1 MTTAVN
7 VRTDPAPVLEV
18 CQVSKRFGAVQALR
32 RVQWRLAP
40 GQIHALVGANGAG
53 KSTLLKILSGAI
65 QPDEGHLRL
74 AGRQVRF
81 ASPQDALA
89 AGVATVYQELSGVGA
104 LSVAE
109 NLFLGSQPM
118 RRGRVDWS
126 GMFAAARE
134 ILAPFRLKI
143 DPRRRLDRYPLV
155 VRQVVEVARAVHRGA
170 RVLLLDEPT
179 SALSAAETEQL
190 FRIVAQL
197 AEQGVAVVF
206 ISHFL
211 DEVLQLCHRVT
222 VLREGQ
228 VVLDAPAAD
237 LSQHQLIEHMLGV
250 EHRMELGAW
259 ETTRRR
265 LSAPHGKPVLR
276 ASGLE
281 LPGVFRQVELEIRS
295 GECLGL
301 FGLAGAGH
309 LELIEALA
317 GALRP
322 RAGSIVLEGA
332 PLPLGRVA
340 AAVRR
345 GMVLVSGD
353 RARELNYLG
362 TVATNTTV
370 GTLHRHFP
378 LWITR
383 GAEQQKARGVLQ
395 QVGCRPLEPG
405 LPVGQ
410 LSGGNQQKVVFAR
423 WLLGEV
429 KVLLLQEPTRG
440 MDVGAKEE
448 VMQLVGRLKEQGAA
462 VLLASSEPE
471 LVLAHADRILIMRRG
486 RVVVRLEDCV
496 ADKAQLMQAAS

>member
-1 MTTAVN
+1 VN
-7 VRTDPAPVLEV
+7 AKSNPPPVLEV
-18 CQVSKRFGAVQALR
+18 CQVSKRFGAVQALQQ
-32 RVQWRLAP
+32 VQWRLFP
-40 GQIHALVGANGAG
+40 GRIHALVGANGAG
-53 KSTLLKILSGAI
+53 KSTLLKILSGAL

-74 AGRQVRF
+74 AGRPVRF

-89 AGVATVYQELSGVGA
+89 AGVATVYQELSGVGS

-109 NLFLGSQPM
+109 NLFLGRQPV

-126 GMFAAARE
+126 GMVAAARE
-134 ILAPFRLKI
+134 ILAPFHLHI

-211 DEVLQLCHRVT
+211 DEVLRLCHQVT
-222 VLREGQ
+222 VLREGR
-228 VVLDAPAAD
+228 VVLDVPTPQV
-237 LSQHQLIEHMLGV
+237 SQHQLIQHMLGA
-250 EHRMELGAW
+250 EHRLELGAW

-265 LSAPHGKPVLR
+265 LSTPPGEPVLQVC
-276 ASGLE
+276 GLE
-281 LPGVFRQVELEIRS
+281 LPGVFRQVELELCP

-309 LELIEALA
+309 LELVEALA

-322 RAGSIVLEGA
+322 RGGSVLLEGT
-332 PLPLGRVA
+332 PLPPGRVA
-340 AAVRR
+340 AAVGR
-345 GMVLVSGD
+345 GVVLVSGD

-362 TVATNTTV
+362 TVAANTTV
-370 GTLHRHFP
+370 GTLRRHFP

-383 GAEQQKARGVLQ
+383 RAEQQKARGVLQ

-423 WLLGEV
+423 WLLGQV

-448 VMQLVGRLKEQGAA
+448 VMQLVGRLKRQGAA

-471 LVLAHADRILIMRRG
+471 LVLAHADRILVMRRG
-486 RVVVRLEDCV
+486 RVVARLHDCQV
-496 ADKAQLMQAAS
+496 DKAQLMQAAS